1 MYHIERLNEI
11 NVRLL
16 SILSGLAF
24 IFVSV
29 KLWDYGFYL
38 ISLPTFF
45 VGIIAI
51 LISATK
57 YAIPIRKGGS
67 CPLGTGV
74 SLGSKS
80 SKILWLRLTEKA
92 VGWFLVVLSA
102 ILSIS
107 GFMLFDRAAHGAGWA
122 CYMFS
127 VLAILAVPFLFRGLT
142 VSASKPLINPRLTI
156 PVFATFL
163 ITGVVILGFV
173 LRVHNISELPAGL
186 WYDEADNIIRAGQ
199 IHASPS
205 NTPVFVPS
213 THLPSAFL
221 VPIAMLQELT
231 GVSWL
236 NGRLASAGF
245 SVILI
250 LAMFYFAKDVFG
262 AFWGLGGAF
271 AVAIMRWSLNWGRIG
286 MHGITAA
293 VFSALTGFL
302 LWRSLIKWSPFW
314 FFWTGLSLGV
324 GMWFY
329 APFRLFPVVILIGV
343 GLRIC
348 SGFPGWR
355 RLVDCLISMVF
366 AAIISTV
373 PLLQYSFR
381 NPDIFFKRTEETF
394 ILNHLS
400 DGSWFRAIWENFVEH
415 IFMFHIS
422 GDPNPR
428 HNLPFEP
435 MLDDVTGTLF
445 IAGLILIVAQWRRPL
460 FLLFPCWVF
469 VMLTPGIFSV
479 PWESPQ
485 SLRSIGVIPA
495 VLIISIVPLV
505 HLLRLFNLNPRDIF
519 RKVGLIS
526 IVVLFGF
533 IGYFNVSMYFGKQAS
548 HPDVF
553 ADFSTSETLMA
564 KEMVKQS
571 QNGYTLY
578 SSRQFLFSLTASVV
592 SGNVHYEPLFAPRD
606 LPISPNRVLH
616 GAAIYLE
623 PRDAGIYDLLA
634 EYYPSAKFREIMA
647 PHGVAPILYE
657 VLINKQ
663 QLADALGVEA
673 TFKRGNVLIK
683 TDKFSAFSSSW
694 AKDLSGVAFPTNFV
708 FQSNLHVREQGLY
721 QFQVSGDGQ
730 LYVDGISIQENGD
743 GVNLGVGLHSLQLK
757 GIAHSES
764 GFVEVLWGRDGN
776 IMEPIPT
783 SLLFL
788 GDKSPTGLA
797 AVFYQ
802 ESQPVVS
809 HVGLTADTFYY
820 APPIEG
826 PYEAVWAGFVEIPIP
841 GEYTFSLA
849 SNSAMKLVVND
860 VLITETAWEGEF
872 ARSGEI
878 SIHDGK
884 ASIELRGLLSTRSP
898 QFKIFWQMKGNEE
911 NVIPVGL
918 IKPDPEFMRIP

>member
-1 MYHIERLNEI
+1 MHHLGRLNEI

-29 KLWDYGFYL
+29 KLWDYGLYL
-38 ISLPTFF
+38 ISFPTFF

-51 LISATK
+51 LISANK
-57 YAIPIRKGGS
+57 YSLPIRRRGI
-67 CPLGTGV
+67 CPRTTGV
-74 SLGSKS
+74 SLGSES
-80 SKILWLRLTEKA
+80 SKILWLRLTEKTA
-92 VGWFLVVLSA
+92 GWFLVVVSA

-107 GFMLFDRAAHGAGWA
+107 GFMLFDRAALGAAWA

-127 VLAILAVPFLFRGLT
+127 MLAILVVPFLFRGLT
-142 VSASKPLINPRLTI
+142 VSTSKPLINSRLTI
-156 PVFATFL
+156 PVLVTFL
-163 ITGVVILGFV
+163 IIGVVILGFV
-173 LRVHNISELPAGL
+173 LRVYNISELPAGL
-186 WYDEADNIIRAGQ
+186 WYDEADNIVRAGQ
-199 IHASPS
+199 IHASPLD
-205 NTPVFVPS
+205 TPVFVPS

-236 NGRLASAGF
+236 NGRLVSAGF

-271 AVAIMRWSLNWGRIG
+271 CVAIMRWSLNWGRIG

-302 LWRSLIKWSPFW
+302 LWRSLIRWSPFW
-314 FFWTGLSLGV
+314 FFWTGLALGM

-329 APFRLFPVVILIGV
+329 APFRLFPIVILIGV

-355 RLVDCLISMVF
+355 RLVDCLVSMAF

-373 PLLQYSFR
+373 PLIQYSFR

-400 DGSWFRAIWENFVEH
+400 NVSLVRGVWENFVEH

-445 IAGLILIVAQWRRPL
+445 IAGLILILAQWRRPL

-469 VMLTPGIFSV
+469 VMLIPGILSV

-505 HLLRLFNLNPRDIF
+505 HLLRLFNSNTRDIF
-519 RKVGLIS
+519 RKGGLIS
-526 IVVLFGF
+526 SVVLLGV

-553 ADFSTSETLMA
+553 ADFSTPETLMA

-623 PRDAGIYDLLA
+623 PRDAGVYDLLA

-647 PHGVAPILYE
+647 PHGVDPILYE

-663 QLADALGVEA
+663 QLADTLGVEA
-673 TFKRGNVLIK
+673 IFKREGVLIK
-683 TDKFSAFSSSW
+683 TDEFDTFSSSW
-694 AKDLSGVAFPTNFV
+694 AKDLSGVGFPADFV
-708 FQSNLHVREQGLY
+708 FQTNLHVRERGLY
-721 QFQVSGDGQ
+721 QFKVSGDGQ
-730 LYVDGISIQENGD
+730 LYIDGISIQENGD
-743 GVNLGVGLHSLQLK
+743 GIKLGVGLHSLRLK

-764 GFVEVLWGRDGN
+764 GFAEVLWGRDGN
-776 IMEPIPT
+776 IMEPIPST
-783 SLLFL
+783 LLFS
-788 GDKSPTGLA
+788 GERSPTGLA

-802 ESQPVVS
+802 ESQPVLS

-826 PYEAVWAGFVEIPIP
+826 PYEAVWAGFLEVPIS
-841 GEYTFSLA
+841 GEYKFSLTG
-849 SNSAMKLVVND
+849 NSAMKLFVND
-860 VLITETAWEGEF
+860 VLVTETAQDGELT
-872 ARSGEI
+872 RSGEI
-878 SIHDGK
+878 SIHGGK
-884 ASIELRGLLSTRSP
+884 ASIELRGLSLTHSP
-898 QFKIFWQMKGNEE
+898 QFKIFWQMAGNDE
-911 NVIPVGL
+911 NVIPVSL

>member
-1 MYHIERLNEI
+1 
-11 NVRLL
+11 
-16 SILSGLAF
+16 
-24 IFVSV
+24 
-29 KLWDYGFYL
+29 
-38 ISLPTFF
+38 
-45 VGIIAI
+45 
-51 LISATK
+51 
-57 YAIPIRKGGS
+57 
-67 CPLGTGV
+67 
-74 SLGSKS
+74 
-80 SKILWLRLTEKA
+80 
-92 VGWFLVVLSA
+92 
-102 ILSIS
+102 
-107 GFMLFDRAAHGAGWA
+107 MLFDRAAHGAGWA

-127 VLAILAVPFLFRGLT
+127 MLALLAVPFLFRG
-142 VSASKPLINPRLTI
+142 SAVPVFKPFINSRLTI
-156 PVFATFL
+156 PVFTTFL

-173 LRVHNISELPAGL
+173 LRVYNISELPAGL

-231 GVSWL
+231 SVSWL
-236 NGRLASAGF
+236 NGRLISAGF

-271 AVAIMRWSLNWGRIG
+271 GIAVMRWSLNWGRIG

-293 VFSALTGFL
+293 VFSALTGLL
-302 LWRSLIKWSPFW
+302 LWRSLINWSPFW
-314 FFWTGLSLGV
+314 FFWTGMALGV

-329 APFRLFPVVILIGV
+329 APFRLFPIVILIGV

-355 RLVDCLISMVF
+355 RLVDCLVSMAL

-381 NPDIFFKRTEETF
+381 NPEIFFKRTEETF

-400 DGSWFRAIWENFVEH
+400 DVSWFGAIWGNFVEH

-445 IAGLILIVAQWRRPL
+445 IAGIILIVAQWRRPL

-505 HLLRLFNLNPRDIF
+505 HLLCLFNLNPRDIF
-519 RKVGLIS
+519 RKGGLVFI
-526 IVVLFGF
+526 IVLFGF

-647 PHGVAPILYE
+647 PHGVDPILYE

-663 QLADALGVEA
+663 QLVDSLGVEA
-673 TFKRGNVLIK
+673 TFKREDVLVK
-683 TDKFSAFSSSW
+683 TDKFDIFSYSW
-694 AKDLSGVAFPTNFV
+694 AKDLSGVAFPVDFV
-708 FQSNLHVREQGLY
+708 VQSNLHVREQGLY

-730 LYVDGISIQENGD
+730 LYIDGISIQENGD
-743 GVNLGVGLHSLQLK
+743 GIKLGVGLHSLRLK
-757 GIAHSES
+757 GIAHSEA

-776 IMEPIPT
+776 IMEPIP
-783 SLLFL
+783 SALLFL
-788 GDKSPTGLA
+788 GDRSPTGLA

-826 PYEAVWAGFVEIPIP
+826 PYEAVWAGFVEIPIS
-841 GEYTFSLA
+841 GEYTFSLT
-849 SNSAMKLVVND
+849 SNSAMKLIVND
-860 VLITETAWEGEF
+860 VLLAETAWDSEF

-878 SIHDGK
+878 SIHGGK
-884 ASIELRGLLSTRSP
+884 TSIELRSLPSTRSP
-898 QFKIFWQMKGNEE
+898 QFKIFWQMKGNDED
-911 NVIPVGL
+911 VIPVSL